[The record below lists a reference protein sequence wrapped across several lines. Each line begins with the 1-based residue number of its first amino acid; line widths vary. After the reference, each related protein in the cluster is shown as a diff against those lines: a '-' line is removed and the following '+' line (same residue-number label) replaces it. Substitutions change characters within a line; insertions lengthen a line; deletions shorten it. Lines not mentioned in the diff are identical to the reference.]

1 MKFNG
6 GAKKGVYL
14 IFGKCEKSKDH
25 SLARSGPLIFTFLT
39 FFRPV
44 VPNLFCQM
52 YLHSLKVM
60 FQICSFLIHF
70 KLDVI

>member
-52 YLHSLKVM
+52 YLRSLKSCFKYV
-60 FQICSFLIHF
+60 HF
-70 KLDVI
+70 